1 MVSRRPRIRSR
12 RPGGTL
18 VTVFLAALAVLVGCS
33 STISG
38 TGVVAGSQTTST
50 GGTTTAPRGSTSTG
64 SSAPATSI
72 SASPAGPVPA
82 GLESYYSQ
90 QLSWGPCASYAAS
103 ADQKN
108 VYRSASLQCARL
120 TVPVSYED
128 AAAGSS
134 VPTATVGVLRKVAT
148 DQAGR
153 IGSAVFDPGGP
164 GVSGMDTVA
173 YFYAPSDSKTDAQK
187 VTDATLAE
195 LNQSFDLVGFDPR
208 GVGASQ
214 PSVSCQTDAEWDT
227 FRATAWRTRT
237 QAEVDAANAALKTIA
252 GQCAARTGAD
262 DGIDGTTF
270 LANIGTRDVAKDL
283 DVLRASLGDDKLT
296 YVGFS
301 YGTSIGTVYAEQFGQ
316 NVRALVLDGAVDPN
330 QDPIASS
337 LGQAKGFQHAFDEFA
352 AWCVKQSD
360 CVLGTDADAAT
371 RAYQSLV
378 RPLLDTP
385 LALKDGRVLSFSDA
399 NTGVIQALYVED
411 LWPTLSIALQKLS
424 EGDGSVV
431 MFLAD
436 YYFERDQTGH
446 YTPAPQAFNA
456 VRCVDG
462 PALTD
467 PAVVTKFNADYAAA
481 APFQARG
488 DPPGA
493 VNDICAYWPVPP
505 TMQPH
510 VANAPGLPQVL
521 VISTTGDPA
530 TPYQQGV
537 DLAKDLN
544 AVLLTVEGT
553 SHTAYLGAG
562 NSCVDDI
569 VNTYL
574 ITLELPAEGTTC
586 S

>member
-1 MVSRRPRIRSR
+1 MLITALLM
-12 RPGGTL
+12 TL
-18 VTVFLAALAVLVGCS
+18 VVLVGCS
-33 STISG
+33 STVSG
-38 TGVVAGSQTTST
+38 AGVVAGSGTAST
-50 GGTTTAPRGSTSTG
+50 GGITAAPRSSASAG
-64 SSAPATSI
+64 SSTAGSSTAGSSTAQS
-72 SASPAGPVPA
+72 SAAVPA
-82 GLESYYSQ
+82 GLETFYSQ
-90 QLSWGPCASYAAS
+90 QLSWGPCANYAES
-103 ADQKN
+103 ADQKER
-108 VYRSASLQCARL
+108 YKSASLQCARL
-120 TVPVSYED
+120 TVPLSYD
-128 AAAGSS
+128 D
-134 VPTATVGVLRKVAT
+134 PTGPTVTVGVLRRVAT
-148 DQAGR
+148 DPSGR

-173 YFYAPSDSKTDAQK
+173 TLNVTSEKPTDAEK
-187 VTDATLAE
+187 VTNASVAE
-195 LNQSFDLVGFDPR
+195 LNQRFDLVGLDPR
-208 GVGASQ
+208 GVGASR
-214 PSVSCQTDAEWDT
+214 PAVGCQTDAEWDA
-227 FRATAWRTRT
+227 FRATAWRTRS
-237 QAEVDAANAALKTIA
+237 QAEVDAANAALKSIA
-252 GQCAARTGAD
+252 EKCVSRTGAD
-262 DGIDGTTF
+262 EGIDGKTF

-283 DVLRASLGDDKLT
+283 DVLRAALGDNQLT

-330 QDPIASS
+330 QDAIASS
-337 LGQAKGFQHAFDEFA
+337 LGQAMGFQHAFDEFA

-371 RAYQSLV
+371 QAYQSLV

-436 YYFERDQTGH
+436 YYFERDETGH
-446 YTPAPQAFNA
+446 YSPALQAFNA

-462 PALTD
+462 PAITD

-481 APFQARG
+481 APFQASG

>member
-1 MVSRRPRIRSR
+1 M
-12 RPGGTL
+12 L
-18 VTVFLAALAVLVGCS
+18 VTALLMALAVLVGCS
-33 STISG
+33 STVGG
-38 TGVVAGSQTTST
+38 TGVVATSGSAPT
-50 GGTTTAPRGSTSTG
+50 GGITTAPRSSASAGSSTG
-64 SSAPATSI
+64 GSPTAQ
-72 SASPAGPVPA
+72 SPAAVPA
-82 GLESYYSQ
+82 GLETFYSQ
-90 QLSWGPCASYAAS
+90 QLSWGPCASYAVS
-103 ADQKN
+103 ADQQERYK
-108 VYRSASLQCARL
+108 SASLQCARL
-120 TVPVSYED
+120 TVPLSYD
-128 AAAGSS
+128 D
-134 VPTATVGVLRKVAT
+134 PTGPTITIAVLRKVAT
-148 DQAGR
+148 DRSAR

-173 YFYAPSDSKTDAQK
+173 TLNVTSEKPTDAEK
-187 VTDATLAE
+187 VTNASVAE
-195 LNQSFDLVGFDPR
+195 LNQSFDLVGLDPR
-208 GVGASQ
+208 GVGASR
-214 PSVSCQTDAEWDT
+214 PAVSCQTDAEWDA
-227 FRATAWRTRT
+227 FRATAWRTRS
-237 QAEVDAANAALKTIA
+237 QAEVDAANAALKSIA
-252 GQCAARTGAD
+252 ENCVSRTGAD
-262 DGIDGTTF
+262 AGIDGKTF

-283 DVLRASLGDDKLT
+283 DVLRAALGDNQLT
-296 YVGFS
+296 YVGSS

-316 NVRALVLDGAVDPN
+316 NVRAMVLDGAVDPN

-352 AWCVKQSD
+352 AWCVKQSH
-360 CVLGTDADAAT
+360 CVLGTDADAAN

-399 NTGVIQALYVED
+399 NTGAALALYVED
-411 LWPTLSIALQKLS
+411 LWPTLSIALQKLA

-436 YYFERDQTGH
+436 YYFQRDDTGH
-446 YTPAPQAFNA
+446 YSPALQAFNA

-462 PALTD
+462 PAISD
-467 PAVVTKFNADYAAA
+467 PAVVTKFNADYTAA
-481 APFQARG
+481 APFRASG
-488 DPPGA
+488 DPAGA

-544 AVLLTVEGT
+544 AVLLTVDGT

-562 NSCVDDI
+562 GGCVDDI
-569 VNTYL
+569 VNKYL
-574 ITLELPAEGTTC
+574 ITLELPAEGITC

>member
-1 MVSRRPRIRSR
+1 MLITALLM
-12 RPGGTL
+12 TL
-18 VTVFLAALAVLVGCS
+18 VVLVGCS
-33 STISG
+33 STVSG
-38 TGVVAGSQTTST
+38 TGVVAGSGTAST
-50 GGTTTAPRGSTSTG
+50 GGITAAPRSSASAG
-64 SSAPATSI
+64 SSTAGSSTAQS
-72 SASPAGPVPA
+72 SAAVPA
-82 GLESYYSQ
+82 GLETFYSQ
-90 QLSWGPCASYAAS
+90 QLSWGPCAKYAES
-103 ADQKN
+103 ADQKER
-108 VYRSASLQCARL
+108 YKSASLQCARL
-120 TVPVSYED
+120 TVPLSYD
-128 AAAGSS
+128 D
-134 VPTATVGVLRKVAT
+134 PTGPTVTVGVLRRVAT
-148 DQAGR
+148 DPSGR

-173 YFYAPSDSKTDAQK
+173 TLNVTSEKPTDAEK
-187 VTDATLAE
+187 VTNASVAE
-195 LNQSFDLVGFDPR
+195 LNQRFDLVGLDPR
-208 GVGASQ
+208 GVGASR
-214 PSVSCQTDAEWDT
+214 PAVGCQTDAEWDH
-227 FRATAWRTRT
+227 FRATAWRTRS
-237 QAEVDAANAALKTIA
+237 QAEVDAANAALKSIA
-252 GQCAARTGAD
+252 ENCVSRTGAD
-262 DGIDGTTF
+262 EGIDGKTF

-283 DVLRASLGDDKLT
+283 DVLRAALGDNQLT

-481 APFQARG
+481 APFQASG